1 MSSKIEIETA
11 NEIKLQVITSEKR
24 KAMLHSTNIQNASTF
39 MDTTD
44 REFWR
49 VAKNSVQLGP
59 NTFGLDWPAVFMT
72 KMGTTSYWNDVPDW
86 PELWHTVWYAKGEQT
101 VRMLGYWDTWLTI
114 SYVDWKNFILWPDDM
129 TRFVDLISNW
139 LMEQSV

>member
-39 MDTTD
+39 MDTTY

-59 NTFGLDWPAVFMT
+59 NTFGLD
-72 KMGTTSYWNDVPDW
+72 
-86 PELWHTVWYAKGEQT
+86 
-101 VRMLGYWDTWLTI
+101 
-114 SYVDWKNFILWPDDM
+114 
-129 TRFVDLISNW
+129 
-139 LMEQSV
+139 